1 MSTPVINLAA
11 MNKLTAKSF
20 PRRKRMVVLPK
31 RIDDA
36 LRKRARHM
44 GQGLSPMIRAYVID
58 GLKRDGML
66 EPAS

>member
-1 MSTPVINLAA
+1 
-11 MNKLTAKSF
+11 MNDIGSRTRVS

-36 LRKRARHM
+36 LHRRARQL

-66 EPAS
+66 DAR